1 MSFKYKTDPY
11 KMESNTQILCKKKIS
26 YWQRIRSTGCG
37 GVSSQIHKYTNTK
50 KYCRQQSGYLQRI
63 WWTLDRLW
71 RSPPGIS
78 LSSRHQQ
85 TLFSHFLFFS
95 SGFFILKSDQMQMCQ
110 CQCNCLTLQCHTITL
125 EVLSVNS
132 GMLTHSQIRTYNKLK
147 ILTTAGASMK
157 LKSSKKE
164 IDIDIGHPE

>member
-1 MSFKYKTDPY
+1 MCKVHPKYKTDPY
-11 KMESNTQILCKKKIS
+11 EIESPKYCVKRRS
-26 YWQRIRSTGCG
+26 ARRIRSTGCG

-71 RSPPGIS
+71 RSPPGSS

-95 SGFFILKSDQMQMCQ
+95 SVFYDFILKSDQMQMCQ

-132 GMLTHSQIRTYNKLK
+132 GMLTHSQIRT
-147 ILTTAGASMK
+147 
-157 LKSSKKE
+157 
-164 IDIDIGHPE
+164 